1 MDKGTSKRAPRRDAA
16 QPRRRNARP
25 ARRRN
30 ARRPRWW
37 RRLGILAALVLL
49 AGVSFVLAS
58 ASLNDRPIRIAQTPS
73 PSPSGLS
80 SVAATPPATPDNQ
93 APHID
98 VVEPATGQTI
108 YTSSVTLR
116 GRTEAGADMDILD
129 EATGEHLPVE
139 VDPQGRFA
147 ATIPLTVGHNW
158 LTLTSH
164 DQANNAGHVR
174 VDLVRTASAAGIE
187 LTVDPMRID
196 PASLP
201 QQVQVNAAITD
212 DQGKPADNVPVT
224 FSVSPPNAATMTY
237 ATNSVH
243 GAASW
248 PDLVIGNDS
257 MSGGQWLVTVLADL
271 PSGNE
276 LSANASVSVR

>member
-1 MDKGTSKRAPRRDAA
+1 MATT
-16 QPRRRNARP
+16 P
-25 ARRRN
+25 A
-30 ARRPRWW
+30 
-37 RRLGILAALVLL
+37 
-49 AGVSFVLAS
+49 
-58 ASLNDRPIRIAQTPS
+58 
-73 PSPSGLS
+73 
-80 SVAATPPATPDNQ
+80 ATPDNQ
-93 APHID
+93 APHIE
-98 VVEPATGQTI
+98 VTQPAAGETI

-116 GRTEAGADMDILD
+116 GRTEAGADMDVLD

-147 ATIPLTVGHNW
+147 ATITLTVGHNW

-164 DQANNAGHVR
+164 DQAGNVGHLR

-187 LTVDPMRID
+187 LTVDPTRIKPD
-196 PASLP
+196 SLP
-201 QQVQVNAAITD
+201 AQVQISAAITD
-212 DQGKPADNVPVT
+212 DVGKPADNVPVT

-243 GAASW
+243 GVASW
-248 PDLVIGNDS
+248 PDLVIGNDGL
-257 MSGGQWLVTVLADL
+257 SGGQWVVTVLADL

>member
-1 MDKGTSKRAPRRDAA
+1 M
-16 QPRRRNARP
+16 
-25 ARRRN
+25 
-30 ARRPRWW
+30 
-37 RRLGILAALVLL
+37 L
-49 AGVSFVLAS
+49 AGVSLVLAS
-58 ASLNDRPIRIAQTPS
+58 TSLNDRPLATTQTPS
-73 PSPSGLS
+73 PSPTGQSL
-80 SVAATPPATPDNQ
+80 AAPTPAATPDNQ
-93 APHID
+93 APHIQ
-98 VVEPATGQTI
+98 VTQPGAGATI
-108 YTSSVTLR
+108 YTSSATLR
-116 GRTEAGADMDILD
+116 GHTEAGADMDVLD

-164 DQANNAGHVR
+164 DQANNVGHLR

-187 LTVDPMRID
+187 LTVDPTRID

-201 QQVQVNAAITD
+201 QQVKISAAITD
-212 DQGKPADNVPVT
+212 DLGKPADNIPVT

-243 GAASW
+243 GVATW
-248 PDLVIGNDS
+248 PEFVIGNDS
-257 MSGGQWLVTVLADL
+257 SSGGQWLVTVLADL

-276 LSANASVSVR
+276 LSANTSVNVR